1 MPRRIVLVT
10 GMPGSG
16 KTELVF
22 IAREM
27 DVSIISMGDVV
38 RSHANA
44 NGIPPDRIGEFADSE
59 RKEHGYHIWAERTMP
74 SIKGERVLIDGT
86 RGLDEVERYRKEYGD
101 VLKIVAVHSSQS
113 TRFERLKARLRSD
126 DPNLLEK
133 FRERDRRELEWGIG
147 HVIALADFMLVN
159 EGPLEEFRDEARDV
173 LTKCLSSD

>member
-1 MPRRIVLVT
+1 MPRCIVLVT

-22 IAREM
+22 IARDM
-27 DVSIISMGDVV
+27 DVSIISMGNVV

-44 NGIPPDRIGEFADSE
+44 KGIPPDQIGDFADSE
-59 RKEHGYHIWAERTMP
+59 RKAHGYHIWAERTIP

-101 VLKIVAVHSSQS
+101 VMKIIAVHSSQPM
-113 TRFERLKARLRSD
+113 RFARLRARLRSD
-126 DPNLLEK
+126 DSALLER

-147 HVIALADFMLVN
+147 QVIALADVMLVN
-159 EGPLEEFRDEARDV
+159 EGALEEFNREARNV
-173 LTKCLSSD
+173 LTRCLSSG